1 MDARTLDG
9 GTHPER
15 GRRPRRGT
23 GVLAA
28 AACLALAVSAQG
40 AVSLLDDVSSTTVN
54 NYGASRT
61 APGGSGT
68 IQVNFVGLTNTPKP
82 RGNRDYSLEIIYNVS
97 GAGVYVYSHDRLTN
111 SGTVDLSAYKYLSFW
126 VRGAVGGESFMVG
139 LGNSSPWFESK
150 VQVNDW
156 LPGGITTQWQKVVIP
171 ISVLDGYNPDFNPAT
186 VDKVVFLMQ
195 NGFQMGA
202 NSGTVYIDDVTF
214 GSATPDIWLDNFN
227 DGKNP
232 NACQVNNET
241 WPPYTM
247 TYVPVTYTPN
257 APYVERLDYVA
268 GTGSTFV
275 HRLPSNNG
283 SGVDLSQNSHLE
295 FDVRGLPAGGQCSAV
310 RIHTYPGDNYTV
322 SMCAYVTVSDSV
334 YRHVSI
340 PLADFTSLANLT
352 QSSEVDFDESGG
364 YTSAIFVDNLVIR
377 NLNAPLVPAAP
388 TGMTYNGNSVHTGY
402 AIYENA
408 SVSVTASSLG
418 ADAKMEGVKFEYSGD
433 GGATW
438 TTIGDDYATSA
449 GKTTYGRFWDVSAV
463 PFQDGLLLRA
473 TAFHADGS
481 TSPALQYSVN
491 HTNGTPTFTP
501 TLTPSPTP
509 TLTPSPTLTRTQT
522 PTATTT
528 STITLTSTVS
538 PTGTITPVFSSTA
551 TPTIS
556 ATYTAT
562 RTATPTA
569 TPSASPSPIVSF
581 TATPT
586 VTPTITASPTPLPT
600 LLEVYVGR
608 NSFNPAN
615 GETLPVQVVLRSR
628 GALRITIY
636 GRNGAKIK
644 ALHDREAGPGPVP
657 VVWDGKNDQ
666 GETAASGIYVIFV
679 DAPDL
684 QAKRLVAV
692 IK

>member
-1 MDARTLDG
+1 
-9 GTHPER
+9 
-15 GRRPRRGT
+15 
-23 GVLAA
+23 
-28 AACLALAVSAQG
+28 
-40 AVSLLDDVSSTTVN
+40 
-54 NYGASRT
+54 
-61 APGGSGT
+61 
-68 IQVNFVGLTNTPKP
+68 
-82 RGNRDYSLEIIYNVS
+82 
-97 GAGVYVYSHDRLTN
+97 
-111 SGTVDLSAYKYLSFW
+111 
-126 VRGAVGGESFMVG
+126 MVG
-139 LGNSSPWFESK
+139 MGNSAPWFESK

-156 LPGGITTQWQKVVIP
+156 LPGGITTQWRKVVIP
-171 ISVLDGYNPDFNPAT
+171 ISVLDGYNPDFNPAG

-202 NSGTVYIDDVTF
+202 NSGTVYVDDVTF
-214 GSATPDIWLDNFN
+214 GSAAPDIWLDNFN
-227 DGKNP
+227 DGQNP

-247 TYVPVTYTPN
+247 TYVPVTYTAN

-275 HRLPSNNG
+275 HRLPTNNG
-283 SGVDLSQNSHLE
+283 AGVDLSQNSHLE
-295 FDVRGLPAGGQCSAV
+295 FDVMGLPAGGQCSAV
-310 RIHTYPGDNYTV
+310 RIHTYPGADHVV
-322 SMCAYVTVSDSV
+322 SMCAYVNVSDSF

-340 PLADFTSLANLT
+340 PLSDFTALGNLT
-352 QSSEVDFDESGG
+352 QASEVDFDESGG

-377 NLNAPLVPAAP
+377 NYNAPLVPAAP
-388 TGMTYNGNSVHTGY
+388 TGMTHDGNSVYGGY
-402 AIYENA
+402 AVYANA

-449 GKTTYGRFWDVSAV
+449 GKTEYGRFWDVSAL
-463 PFQDGLLLRA
+463 PFQTFLLRA

-481 TSPALQYSVN
+481 VSTALQYSVN
-491 HTNGTPTFTP
+491 HTSGTPTFTP
-501 TLTPSPTP
+501 TQTPSATP
-509 TLTPSPTLTRTQT
+509 TQT
-522 PTATTT
+522 PSATATATQT
-528 STITLTSTVS
+528 RTATPTPTITLTSTIT
-538 PTGTITPVFSSTA
+538 PTHTITPVFSSTA

-569 TPSASPSPIVSF
+569 TPSASPSPVVSP

-586 VTPTITASPTPLPT
+586 GTPTITASPTPLPT
-600 LLEVYVGR
+600 LLEVFVGR

-628 GALRITIY
+628 GALRITVY
-636 GRNGAKIK
+636 SRNGAKIR
-644 ALHDREAGPGPVP
+644 ALYDQEAGPGPVP

-666 GETAASGIYVIFV
+666 GETAASGIYVIFL
-679 DAPDL
+679 DAPDV